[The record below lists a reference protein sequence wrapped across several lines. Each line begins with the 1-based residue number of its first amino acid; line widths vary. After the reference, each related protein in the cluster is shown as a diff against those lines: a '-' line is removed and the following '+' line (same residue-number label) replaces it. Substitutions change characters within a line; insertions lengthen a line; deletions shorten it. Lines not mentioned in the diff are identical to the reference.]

1 MMIMM
6 MFICHVMPPDCILHR
21 KVNLFFIKSP
31 TLCVRPGELF
41 SRAQL
46 NRINQIFV
54 EIRARLRLCCLPS
67 EFDTRTVIELW
78 LNNEVYKVHYLS
90 VWAELTIYVLQ
101 KIDVNL
107 SMWSEISFR
116 IYLSFGGLRI
126 SGISF
131 NLPSIYA
138 SRQLSQQC
146 SFLINKLCFLAVLHH
161 RFFPTGL
168 KARRKSQL
176 LGKIYDIF
184 KY

>member
-1 MMIMM
+1 MCENAFAEKMMIMM

-31 TLCVRPGELF
+31 TLCVRPRELF

-54 EIRARLRLCCLPS
+54 EIRARLRLCCLLPS
-67 EFDTRTVIELW
+67 EFDIRTVIELW

-90 VWAELTIYVLQ
+90 VWVELTIYVLQ
-101 KIDVNL
+101 TFDVNL

-126 SGISF
+126 SGISSS
-131 NLPSIYA
+131 LLHVYA
-138 SRQLSQQC
+138 SKT
-146 SFLINKLCFLAVLHH
+146 IK
-161 RFFPTGL
+161 PTM
-168 KARRKSQL
+168 
-176 LGKIYDIF
+176 
-184 KY
+184 